1 MSQSFCFE
9 QQSSDLL
16 EMISNCARFLC
27 FFKNLILWVKK
38 KGKKCETDFIIIPR
52 VQVLQLWVLDMVVNE
67 SFDNHLK
74 IICRK
79 KDCRLRMDPSVP

>member
-27 FFKNLILWVKK
+27 FLQNLILWVKK
-38 KGKKCETDFIIIPR
+38 KGKNCETDFIIIPR
-52 VQVLQLWVLDMVVNE
+52 VEVLQL
-67 SFDNHLK
+67 
-74 IICRK
+74 
-79 KDCRLRMDPSVP
+79 